1 MEETA
6 MKKKYYIKPTLNV
19 VQLQHKC
26 HMLSNSL
33 QDADTNLDDWN
44 SDGYEEKGGNQ
55 EEAW

>member
-26 HMLSNSL
+26 HMLSGSV
-33 QDADTNLDDWN
+33 QDVETSNLEDFEGYDK
-44 SDGYEEKGGNQ
+44 DGDNQ
-55 EEAW
+55 DYAW

>member
-1 MEETA
+1 

-33 QDADTNLDDWN
+33 QDADTDLDGWN
-44 SDGYEEKGGNQ
+44 NDGYEENGGNQ